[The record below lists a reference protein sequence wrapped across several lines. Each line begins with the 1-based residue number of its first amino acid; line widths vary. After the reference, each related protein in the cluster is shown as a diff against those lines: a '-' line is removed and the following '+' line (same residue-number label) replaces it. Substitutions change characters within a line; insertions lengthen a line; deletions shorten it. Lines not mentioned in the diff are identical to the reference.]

1 MTNNPP
7 PQHASL
13 AELVAAIDGLTEAE
27 KLRLARK
34 ADQLAYGTEYAEGQE
49 LMNEAVSRALVAAAG
64 VQDNG
69 HKGRAWPQ
77 GVDIVAF
84 LSMTMRGL
92 ASDSHKSVGQKV
104 AKRMQALVGDEGE
117 ENPALAEFE
126 LHHAPIDDEL
136 IEHQEREVSQRLAE
150 ADVALIEAH
159 FAQDQDVLA
168 ILEGER
174 EGMAAQEMRDFFEM
188 DKTTYDTV
196 RTRLRRGLDK
206 LMPGRRRK

>member
-1 MTNNPP
+1 VTNNPP

-27 KLRLARK
+27 RLRLARK
-34 ADQLAYGTEYAEGQE
+34 ADHLAYGTEYAEGQE
-49 LMNEAVSRALVAAAG
+49 LMNEAVSRALLAAAG

-69 HKGRAWPQ
+69 HNGRAWPQ
-77 GVDIVAF
+77 GVHIVAF

-117 ENPALAEFE
+117 ESPALAELE
-126 LHHAPIDDEL
+126 LNHAPVDEEL
-136 IEHQEREVSQRLAE
+136 IEHREREVSQLLAE
-150 ADVALIEAH
+150 ADVAMIEAY
-159 FAQDQDVLA
+159 FAQDQNVLA

-174 EGMAAQEMRDFFEM
+174 EEMSAQEMRDFFEM
-188 DKTTYDTV
+188 DKITYDTA

>member
-49 LMNEAVSRALVAAAG
+49 LMNEAVSRALLAAAG

-69 HKGRAWPQ
+69 HKGRGWPQ
-77 GVDIVAF
+77 GVHIVAF

-92 ASDSHKSVGQKV
+92 ASDSHKSVSQKV
-104 AKRMQALVGDEGE
+104 AKRMQALVDDEGE
-117 ENPALAEFE
+117 ENPAIAELE
-126 LHHAPIDDEL
+126 LHHAPVDEAL

-150 ADVALIEAH
+150 ADVAIIEAY
-159 FAQDQDVLA
+159 FAQDQNVLA

-174 EGMAAQEMRDFFEM
+174 ERMSAQEVRDFFDM
-188 DKTTYDTV
+188 DKVTYDTA

>member
-1 MTNNPP
+1 VTNNPP

-27 KLRLARK
+27 KLRLSRK

-49 LMNEAVSRALVAAAG
+49 LMNEAVSRALLAAAG
-64 VQDNG
+64 VHDTG
-69 HKGRAWPQ
+69 RKGRAWPQ
-77 GVDIVAF
+77 GVHIVAF

-104 AKRMQALVGDEGE
+104 AKRMQALIGDEGE
-117 ENPALAEFE
+117 ENPAIAELE
-126 LHHAPIDDEL
+126 LHHAPVDEAL

-150 ADVALIEAH
+150 ADVAIIEAY
-159 FAQDQDVLA
+159 FAQDQNVLA

-174 EGMAAQEMRDFFEM
+174 ERMSAQEVRDFFDM
-188 DKTTYDTV
+188 DKVTYDTA